1 MVDLKDIHP
10 LTAFKRNTTAYM
22 KQLKQSRNPLV
33 LTVNGK
39 AEMVVLDAESYQDIL
54 DRIEYVETVKAQQQI
69 LLQEIILTPLP
80 IQKVVRL
87 LVVQLLMQHL
97 LC

>member
-54 DRIEYVETVKAQQQI
+54 DRIEYVETVKALKEGMESI
-69 LLQEIILTPLP
+69 ARGEGRPAREALEELRRKYDIPG
-80 IQKVVRL
+80 
-87 LVVQLLMQHL
+87 
-97 LC
+97 